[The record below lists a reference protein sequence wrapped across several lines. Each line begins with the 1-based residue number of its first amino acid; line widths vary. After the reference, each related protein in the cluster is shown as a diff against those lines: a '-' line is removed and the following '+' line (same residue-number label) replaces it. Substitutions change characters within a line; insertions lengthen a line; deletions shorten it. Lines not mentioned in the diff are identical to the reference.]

1 MSNCAVYPFLFDQLK
16 IGYQDD
22 AVTLLMR
29 TSEPACD
36 KVWRALCDIPYGETR
51 TYGEVAAAVGNPKAC
66 RAVGMANRHN
76 PILIAVPCHRVIGRS
91 GKLVGYAS
99 GLDMKKA
106 LLQLEKG
113 AMR

>member
-1 MSNCAVYPFLFDQLK
+1 
-16 IGYQDD
+16 
-22 AVTLLMR
+22 
-29 TSEPACD
+29 
-36 KVWRALCDIPYGETR
+36 
-51 TYGEVAAAVGNPKAC
+51 
-66 RAVGMANRHN
+66 MANRHN